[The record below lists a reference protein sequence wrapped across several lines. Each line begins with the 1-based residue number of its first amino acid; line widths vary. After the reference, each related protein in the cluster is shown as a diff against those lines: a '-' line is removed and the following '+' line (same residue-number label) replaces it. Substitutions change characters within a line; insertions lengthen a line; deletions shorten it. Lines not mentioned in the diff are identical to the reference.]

1 MLCGCGKT
9 NMTPIIIMHFRLS
22 FNALRKFWPKKSI
35 IKKKKNRGIMRQ
47 YLMEF
52 LKKKEKEE
60 GNLKSMLVAVVDTE
74 LVYDKLEASVV
85 YRIAFFDPLIQN
97 RNH

>member
-1 MLCGCGKT
+1 
-9 NMTPIIIMHFRLS
+9 
-22 FNALRKFWPKKSI
+22 
-35 IKKKKNRGIMRQ
+35 
-47 YLMEF
+47 MEF